1 MMGSRMITLNGIK
14 KALLIAFAA
23 STLTACLGGDSN
35 TELASLGK
43 TGENPGT
50 GGTGGTGGGGT
61 GGGTVVACPSGTT
74 EVTLGSGSACQ
85 ISGTVTQDLT
95 LVSGNTYLLN
105 GKVTIGQE
113 TNSSGAGGTRVQL
126 TVQAG
131 VTVAGLNADSFLVI
145 ARGSKIDANGS
156 ASQPII
162 FTSGADIVRGSSAT
176 TNALD
181 EAFTAEWGGVV
192 INGLAPINGCI
203 VGICESASE
212 GDAGNYGGADPT
224 DSSGRLRYVQVKY
237 AGNVITDD
245 DELNGIAFGAVGSG
259 TVLDFIHVHNGA
271 DDGVEFFGGTAE
283 IKHLVVTGA
292 DDDSLDWTKG
302 WRGKAQYVLIMLNDN
317 QSASDQGIEADNNG
331 SDNDAT
337 PFAQPTLSNVTLIG
351 GQTRGDI
358 GMLLREGTGAKI
370 YNAVVAGFLDFCL
383 DIDQASTYARRDGAD
398 GITIESTLLSCTTNF
413 ASDVEDGDLE
423 AWFLGQPNNA
433 ESASS
438 LSGFFN
444 GVNENAVTATDV
456 NALDTFFDTTDYV
469 GAVKSSSSSDN
480 WTLGWTYGIN
490 PTPICPSGTISN
502 GAGGCIL
509 EGTYTEN
516 VRLQAGLDYFLRGKV
531 IFGEDLGADAS
542 SPIAGRQSAALTIDA
557 GVVLAGEDQ
566 DSFLV
571 ISRGS
576 QINSNGTKDAPVIL
590 TATND
595 SSRNLS
601 TDTALWGG
609 LVINGRATIN
619 GCLVGICESASEGD
633 AGNYGGN
640 DDNDDSGQI
649 FYTVVK
655 YAGNIITDDDELN
668 GISFGGV
675 GRNTEVDFVQVH
687 NGADDGVE
695 FFGGTVRVKH
705 LVVSGA
711 DDDSIDWTKG
721 WRGAIQHAL
730 VIQNDNQSASD
741 QAIEADNN
749 GSDNDAAPFAQPLLS
764 NVTLVGGTTR
774 GDIGMLLREG
784 TGAKIVNTVVEGFL
798 DFCLDLDQA
807 STYARRDGAD
817 GITITSTYLSCTT
830 SYASDVEDGD
840 LQTWFEGQT
849 NNNTGATT
857 LSAPAGGSFA
867 YINGTNENGVTETDP
882 ATLDATWFDA
892 TDHIGAVKDA
902 ASNWTEGWTV
912 WIND

>member
-1 MMGSRMITLNGIK
+1 MTGLKMITLNDIK
-14 KALLIAFAA
+14 KALLIVLTS

-50 GGTGGTGGGGT
+50 GGVGGGAGSG
-61 GGGTVVACPSGTT
+61 GGGTVVSCPTGTT
-74 EVTLGSGSACQ
+74 EVTLGSGAACQ
-85 ISGTVTQDLT
+85 LTGTITQDLT
-95 LVSGNTYLLN
+95 LVFGNTYLLN

-113 TNSSGAGGTRVQL
+113 TNSSGAGGTRVEL

-131 VTVAGLNADSFLVI
+131 VTVAGLNADSFLVVS
-145 ARGSKIDANGS
+145 RGSKIDANGS
-156 ASQPII
+156 ASQPIV
-162 FTSGADIVRGSSAT
+162 FTSSADIVRGTSAT
-176 TNALD
+176 TNALE

-212 GDAGNYGGADPT
+212 GDAGLYGGTDVADN
-224 DSSGRLRYVQVKY
+224 SGRMRYVQVKY

-259 TVLDFIHVHNGA
+259 TILDYIHVHNGA
-271 DDGVEFFGGTAE
+271 DDGVEFFGGTAQ
-283 IKHLVVTGA
+283 IKHLVITGA

-302 WRGKAQYVLIMLNDN
+302 WRGKAQHVLIMQNDN

-337 PFAQPTLSNVTLIG
+337 PFAQPTLANVTVIG

-358 GMLLREGTGAKI
+358 GLLLREGTGAKI
-370 YNAVVAGFLDFCL
+370 YNTIVAGFLDHCL
-383 DIDQASTYARRDGAD
+383 DIDQLATYGRRDTAD
-398 GITIESTLLSCTTNF
+398 GITLESTLLSCATNF
-413 ASDVEDGDLE
+413 ATDVEDGDLE
-423 AWFLGQPNNA
+423 TWFKGQQNN
-433 ESASS
+433 EEGAST
-438 LSGFFN
+438 LSGFIN
-444 GVNENAVTATDV
+444 GITENNVIATDV
-456 NALDTFFDTTDYV
+456 KAIDSWFDTTDYV
-469 GAVKSSSSSDN
+469 GAVKSSSSTDN

-490 PTPICPSGTISN
+490 PNPTCPTGTASN

-509 EGTYTEN
+509 AGTYTSN
-516 VRLQAGLDYFLRGKV
+516 LRLQAGLDYFLRGKV
-531 IFGEDLGADAS
+531 VIGEDLGPDAS
-542 SPIAGRQSAALTIDA
+542 APDGSKTPGVLTIDA

-576 QINSNGTKDAPVIL
+576 QINSNGTKDAPVIM

-595 SSRNLS
+595 ASRNLN

-609 LVINGRATIN
+609 VVINGRATIN

-640 DDNDDSGQI
+640 DDDDDSGQI
-649 FYTVVK
+649 YYTIVK
-655 YAGNIITDDDELN
+655 YAGNVITDDDELN

-675 GRNTEVDFVQVH
+675 GRNTEVDYVQVH

-721 WRGAIQHAL
+721 WRGAIQHGL

-741 QAIEADNN
+741 QGIEADNN
-749 GSDNDAAPFAQPLLS
+749 GSDNDASPFAQPLLS
-764 NVTLVGGTTR
+764 NITVVGGDVR

-784 TGAKIVNTVVEGFL
+784 TGAKIVNMVIEGFL
-798 DFCLDLDQA
+798 DQCLDLDQA
-807 STYARRDGAD
+807 ATYGRRDTAD
-817 GITITSTYLSCTT
+817 GITITSTYFSCTT
-830 SYASDVEDGD
+830 PYASDVEDGD
-840 LQTWFEGQT
+840 LQAWFEGQA
-849 NNNTGATT
+849 NNGTGVTT
-857 LSAPAGGSFA
+857 LATPAGGSHA
-867 YINGTNENGVTETDP
+867 YINGANENAVTETDP
-882 ATLDATWFDA
+882 ATLDATWFDV

-902 ASNWTEGWTV
+902 SSNWTEGWTV
-912 WIND
+912 WINN